1 MFSVLGDA
9 GHRAGRTS
17 VVLAL
22 RGSRSQKVQRL
33 ELMEAAGYGYFAGR
47 SAEEVE
53 ARVDTLIMEGA
64 LRFDFE
70 EGLPLLA
77 WTDNG
82 LAEAKR
88 YVVEEW
94 REELRGQVET
104 MVVGAEP
111 EVSFLPKV
119 IPLRNHDTALL
130 LVDLLAED
138 ALEAR
143 WLPLLRVW
151 QKNEI
156 KRVRARL
163 DGVIAQLER
172 RERAAG
178 GISR

>member
-1 MFSVLGDA
+1 MS
-9 GHRAGRTS
+9 
-17 VVLAL
+17 
-22 RGSRSQKVQRL
+22 
-33 ELMEAAGYGYFAGR
+33 
-47 SAEEVE
+47 
-53 ARVDTLIMEGA
+53 
-64 LRFDFE
+64 
-70 EGLPLLA
+70 
-77 WTDNG
+77 
-82 LAEAKR
+82 
-88 YVVEEW
+88 
-94 REELRGQVET
+94 
-104 MVVGAEP
+104 EP